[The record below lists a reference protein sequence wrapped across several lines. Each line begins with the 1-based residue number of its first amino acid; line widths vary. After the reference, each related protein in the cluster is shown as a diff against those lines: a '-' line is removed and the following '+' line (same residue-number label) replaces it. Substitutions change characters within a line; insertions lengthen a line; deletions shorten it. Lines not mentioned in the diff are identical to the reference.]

1 MMTQYILAIPKRFCL
16 LFLLTTS
23 LSFASTTTGEVVEA
37 KTTHEGLSLQ
47 ITPKLKTFCQKLE
60 TSFKKYKWENSDCE
74 NFSWYHIRNSVQGD
88 PLVWTIFG
96 DVGDDSQKEIL
107 NKKDITMVM
116 CGVHGDE
123 ITPIK
128 FCFDLMFYLRDSLKD
143 EGFRKSFENKVVLI
157 APLVNPDS
165 YFKPRPTRTNAR
177 GVDVNRNFPTN
188 DWFKDAQKM
197 WISKYRRDKRRNPG
211 KIPSSE
217 PETVFQ
223 LNLIKRYSPDK
234 IISVHSPLSL
244 IDYDGPSL
252 GMGEP
257 GANGIPTR
265 AEELLIQMSKDA
277 ADYRIQ
283 NYPFFPGSLG
293 NWAGQERNIPTYT
306 LELPTSNPAKSR
318 DYWTLFKAAMHK
330 AVFHDVKTLVD
341 GHTTQN
347 ARVEVEKAKLD
358 GLTGESDPTTL
369 QMP

>member
-1 MMTQYILAIPKRFCL
+1 MINNNFAKIFSFCL
-16 LFLLTTS
+16 VFLLGIACVSANTETS
-23 LSFASTTTGEVVEA
+23 DQKSYP
-37 KTTHEGLSLQ
+37 EGLHLNL
-47 ITPKLKTFCQKLE
+47 TPKLSGFCSKLDN
-60 TSFKKYKWENSDCE
+60 SFKKYKWENSDCE
-74 NFSWYHIRNSVQGD
+74 SFSWYHVRNSVQGD
-88 PLVWTIFG
+88 PLVWTVFG
-96 DVGDDSQKEIL
+96 DVGADAEKDAL

-128 FCFDLMFYLRDSLKD
+128 FCFDLMYYLRDSLKD
-143 EGFRKSFENKVVLI
+143 AEFQKSFTNKVVLV

-165 YFKPRPTRTNAR
+165 YFKKRPTRTNAR
-177 GVDVNRNFPTN
+177 GVDVNRNFPTA
-188 DWFKDAQKM
+188 DWLKDAQKM

-211 KIPSSE
+211 KISASE
-217 PETVFQ
+217 PETIFQ

-252 GMGEP
+252 PITESST
-257 GANGIPTR
+257 PTK

-306 LELPTSNPAKSR
+306 LELPTSNPAKSKE
-318 DYWTLFKAAMHK
+318 YWVLFKAAMHK
-330 AVFHDVKTLVD
+330 AVFHDVRTFVD
-341 GHTTQN
+341 GHTTHN
-347 ARVEVEKAKLD
+347 SKVEEEKAKLD
-358 GLTGESDPTTL
+358 GFNSQSTPDVL

>member
-1 MMTQYILAIPKRFCL
+1 MTNQYHLARLLLFCLVFLLFVGKKDILAETASNK
-16 LFLLTTS
+16 LTQ
-23 LSFASTTTGEVVEA
+23 
-37 KTTHEGLSLQ
+37 EGLHLEM
-47 ITPKLKTFCQKLE
+47 TPKLKSFCTKLDK
-60 TSFKKYKWENSDCE
+60 SFKKFKWEKSECE
-74 NFSWYHIRNSVQGD
+74 NFSWYHVRNSVLGD
-88 PLVWTIFG
+88 PLIWTVFG
-96 DVGDDSQKEIL
+96 DVGADSEKAAL
-107 NKKDITMVM
+107 SKKDLTMVM

-128 FCFDLMFYLRDSLKD
+128 FCFDLMYYLRDSLKD
-143 EGFRKSFENKVVLI
+143 EDFKKSFENKVVLI

-165 YFKPRPTRTNAR
+165 YFKTRPTRTNAR
-177 GVDVNRNFPTN
+177 GVDVNRNFPTD

-211 KIPSSE
+211 KIPASE

-252 GMGEP
+252 PIGQGS
-257 GANGIPTR
+257 GPTK

-318 DYWTLFKAAMHK
+318 DYWALFKEAMHK
-330 AVFHDVKTLVD
+330 AVFHDVRTLVD

-347 ARVEVEKAKLD
+347 AKIEVEKAKVE
-358 GLTGESDPTTL
+358 GLTPVSEPETQ